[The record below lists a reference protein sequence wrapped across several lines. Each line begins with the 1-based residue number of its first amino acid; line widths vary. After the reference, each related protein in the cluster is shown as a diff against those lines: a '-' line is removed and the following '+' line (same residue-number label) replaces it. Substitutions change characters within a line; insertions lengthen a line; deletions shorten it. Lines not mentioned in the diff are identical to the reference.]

1 VLGIVRALLEE
12 LGSHGAIGDLSIH
25 SNLDRDL
32 GMGSLE
38 RVELLGRLEEAFGV
52 RLPDTIAAEASTPE
66 DLTRAILS
74 APGMPLQEEAE
85 IADLREPADGKMR
98 SGRADSIVESA
109 QTLLEVI
116 RYRGIHD
123 ANRVH
128 LVLTDDEGDG
138 ERAEQLT
145 FGQLYAAA
153 QKCAE
158 ELARRGVPAG
168 GRVSLMLPTSREF
181 FICYAGILLAG
192 AIPVPIYPPFRADR
206 IEEYAERQSDI
217 LNNAEV
223 CLLLTFHRAEA
234 VAHLLKPRVK
244 SLLAVADASKLIE
257 TAEKAPPP
265 APGALPTFLTGSRR
279 RKGGDTALLQYTSG
293 STGDPKGVVLTHAN
307 LLANM
312 RAIAEAL
319 EMGPSDVGISWD

>member
-1 VLGIVRALLEE
+1 MATTSPQLDLPGVRARVLGIVRALLEE

-74 APGMPLQEEAE
+74 APGMPLQDEAE

-128 LVLTDDEGDG
+128 LVLTDDEGDS
-138 ERAEQLT
+138 E
-145 FGQLYAAA
+145 
-153 QKCAE
+153 
-158 ELARRGVPAG
+158 RRGATDVWAVVHGGAEMRGGTGAAWRSRGRARFIDAANFARIFYLLCGSSAG
-168 GRVSLMLPTSREF
+168 G
-181 FICYAGILLAG
+181 G
-192 AIPVPIYPPFRADR
+192 
-206 IEEYAERQSDI
+206 
-217 LNNAEV
+217 
-223 CLLLTFHRAEA
+223 H
-234 VAHLLKPRVK
+234 
-244 SLLAVADASKLIE
+244 
-257 TAEKAPPP
+257 
-265 APGALPTFLTGSRR
+265 PGADLPAISRR
-279 RKGGDTALLQYTSG
+279 PD
-293 STGDPKGVVLTHAN
+293 
-307 LLANM
+307 
-312 RAIAEAL
+312 
-319 EMGPSDVGISWD
+319 